1 MKQEGFRFLDEHFEP
16 DADAHRSAF
25 LGVDELVAQ
34 VGLVDDGADRVR
46 FAEEREEEGLRAEV
60 GDGEKEAGLF
70 DLAHDF
76 AEKRV
81 DEHGA
86 LGEHAPELK
95 HLANGED
102 DGDGDEGADDADQDG
117 NE

>member
-1 MKQEGFRFLDEHFEP
+1 MGK
-16 DADAHRSAF
+16 
-25 LGVDELVAQ
+25 
-34 VGLVDDGADRVR
+34 
-46 FAEEREEEGLRAEV
+46 
-60 GDGEKEAGLF
+60 KEAGLF

-76 AEKRV
+76 AEKRI

-95 HLANGED
+95 HLADGED

-117 NE
+117 DEERGHGREEERGGEGPRAKDQ